1 MKQYSK
7 VVYLGCALDECLT
20 GESTAMEVYTKITSI
35 LRLLHEK
42 NKFMSKEL
50 RNFFCITLIQLHFE
64 YACAASYPNLNKKYG
79 NKLQVFQNKPIRF
92 CLQLDNRQRIGTEH
106 VDKRNWL
113 TIDQRLKQCLPISA
127 FTFFFEMCPQYI
139 TKIYKTSIQNNTVI

>member
-1 MKQYSK
+1 MNAYRRIYGNGGVHKNYINTQVVTRKKQVHVK
-7 VVYLGCALDECLT
+7 R
-20 GESTAMEVYTKITSI
+20 I
-35 LRLLHEK
+35 
-42 NKFMSKEL
+42 KEL
-50 RNFFCITLIQLHFE
+50 FCITLIQLHFE

-79 NKLQVFQNKPIRF
+79 NKLQVFQKKHIRF

-106 VDKRNWL
+106 VDKKNWL
-113 TIDQRLKQCLPISA
+113 TIDQRLKKCLPISA